1 LRDRPCESAARQRS
15 RPDVDLK
22 LLRQVHQPLL
32 LYESVNRHLLVP
44 LGHPGDGV
52 LEVVDGVLLDQARL
66 RIFQGNAITG
76 SAGQAPDALQ
86 HGVEDRPGEVLLG
99 VRQLR
104 RVVRA
109 GSPAQGQEPL
119 ALQVRDVQRPLP
131 PGPVLNEVPGHLG
144 DHR

>member
-1 LRDRPCESAARQRS
+1 LRDRPCESAACHRS

-22 LLRQVHQPLL
+22 LLRQVYQPLL
-32 LYESVNRHLLVP
+32 LYESVDRHLLVP

-66 RIFQGNAITG
+66 RIFQGNAIPW
-76 SAGQAPDALQ
+76 SAGQAADALQ

-99 VRQLR
+99 VRQPR
-104 RVVRA
+104 RIVRA

-131 PGPVLNEVPGHLG
+131 PWPVLNEVPGHLG